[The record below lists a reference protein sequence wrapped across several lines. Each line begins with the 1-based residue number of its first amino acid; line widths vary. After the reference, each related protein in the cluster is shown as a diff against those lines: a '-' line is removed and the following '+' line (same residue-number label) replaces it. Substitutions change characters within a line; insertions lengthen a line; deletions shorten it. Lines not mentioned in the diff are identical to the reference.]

1 VFADRTKFYS
11 LLLTALAF
19 GLAGVF
25 STFVAIFSVSFLE
38 TRMSA
43 EVGELLYKQNMTWV
57 TVESDGM
64 IIRLKGIAPNE
75 VERFRAINQA
85 GRLVGAE
92 RLRNKLKLRTK
103 KKLESP
109 HFSVAMLRNDDGI
122 SLIGLIDDHAAIQQN
137 IGIRSLASCLVHCD
151 ENLSAFD

>member
-1 VFADRTKFYS
+1 MFADRTKFYS

-64 IIRLKGIAPNE
+64 IIRLKGIA
-75 VERFRAINQA
+75 
-85 GRLVGAE
+85 
-92 RLRNKLKLRTK
+92 
-103 KKLESP
+103 
-109 HFSVAMLRNDDGI
+109 
-122 SLIGLIDDHAAIQQN
+122 
-137 IGIRSLASCLVHCD
+137 
-151 ENLSAFD
+151 